1 MIQCL
6 LFHQFMALA
15 LSVQALFIL
24 SFLESIKN
32 YLSISFIF
40 PINFPS
46 LMQPH
51 QLPFELGTNLSLK
64 KNKFISNSIDFDK
77 KGTYPKHNSFLIGY
91 RF

>member
-6 LFHQFMALA
+6 LFHQFLALA
-15 LSVQALFIL
+15 LSVQVLFIL
-24 SFLESIKN
+24 SFLES

-40 PINFPS
+40 PINFSS

-77 KGTYPKHNSFLIGY
+77 KGTYPKHNSLLLGY

>member
-6 LFHQFMALA
+6 LFHNFWALA
-15 LSVQALFIL
+15 LIVQVLFIL
-24 SFLESIKN
+24 SFFGRIKS

-40 PINFPS
+40 PINFSS

-51 QLPFELGTNLSLK
+51 QLPLELGKNLNSK

-77 KGTYPKHNSFLIGY
+77 KGTYPKHNSLQLGY